1 MNINS
6 ISIPHIE
13 AILEKIRKKLGSKP
27 IQNTPILALRS
38 PLEGPFVNSCTG
50 IPLVLYKWGDYGR
63 KESIKYSF
71 GGQGYIQD

>member
-1 MNINS
+1 MKLNS

-13 AILEKIRKKLGSKP
+13 SILEKIRKKLGSKP
-27 IQNTPILALRS
+27 IQNTPRTALRS